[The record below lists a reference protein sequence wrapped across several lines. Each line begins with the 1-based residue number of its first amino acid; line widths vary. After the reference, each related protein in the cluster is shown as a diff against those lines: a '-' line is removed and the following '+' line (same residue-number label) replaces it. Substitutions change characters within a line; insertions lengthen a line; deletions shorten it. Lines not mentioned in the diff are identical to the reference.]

1 MNNTTGGLKRN
12 YSHKQDIE
20 ERLFAL
26 DIDALRQES
35 EEFKYAWDNN
45 GYCELTMKL
54 PELFEICPRKYP
66 KTESYNRF
74 VKFLESRGIEL
85 TITSRK
91 KRNK

>member
-45 GYCELTMKL
+45 GYCQLTIKL
-54 PELFEICPRKYP
+54 PELFELCPRKYP
-66 KTESYNRF
+66 KTESYMRLVN
-74 VKFLESRGIEL
+74 FLKTKGIKL
-85 TITSRK
+85 NITSRK
-91 KRNK
+91 KKN